1 MVKEIMKEEVTSIQ
15 DYVAI
20 LQRRKWS
27 LILPAV
33 LVFAVAIASA
43 LIMPKTYQSTS
54 TILIEEQEIPRE
66 FVASTVTGYADQ
78 RLQMINQRVMVSS
91 KLMDVINRYNLYP
104 EKRKSSTI
112 EEIVTL
118 MRKDILFKTIS
129 ADISDKRSGRESA
142 ATIAFSLS
150 YDGKNPEVVQ
160 QVATALTSLFLEEN
174 LRAREQQSS
183 GTFKFLE
190 EEAKG
195 LKEQITRI
203 DAEVSD
209 FKKRN
214 LDALPEL
221 LSINLQ
227 ALDGFGRDIDRMN
240 DVMRSLKERKSYYQS
255 QLDIIPTDADNQD
268 RTLLREL
275 QARLVQLESRYSS
288 KYPEVIKT
296 RAEIARLEARIGSS
310 GGGNTRKSGSPGK
323 SDNPAYVNLASQLAG
338 VQSEIDSVNRQI
350 GDLNRKKEDYRRRIE
365 NSPKVDETYK
375 RLLSERNNT
384 QVKYDDLI
392 RKTLEAKISHGLER
406 EQMGERFNLI
416 EPAKLPE
423 KPVKP
428 NIPAILLIGLVLG
441 IGAGVGVASIREA
454 SDRSV
459 RSAKLLAAETSL
471 PVLASIPEIVTWGD
485 KKRERTRRV
494 ALGIA
499 MVVLVIA
506 GIAVFHFLVM
516 DLDILWA
523 KVLRRVNV

>member
-1 MVKEIMKEEVTSIQ
+1 MVKEIMKEDVTSIQ

-20 LQRRKWS
+20 FQRRKWS

-43 LIMPKTYQSTS
+43 LIIPKTYQSTS

-66 FVASTVTGYADQ
+66 FVVSTVTGYADQ

-91 KLMDVINRYNLYP
+91 KLMDIINRYNLYT

-150 YDGKNPEVVQ
+150 YDGKKPEVVQ

-227 ALDGFGRDIDRMN
+227 ALDGFGP
-240 DVMRSLKERKSYYQS
+240 VSYTH
-255 QLDIIPTDADNQD
+255 LTLPT
-268 RTLLREL
+268 
-275 QARLVQLESRYSS
+275 
-288 KYPEVIKT
+288 K
-296 RAEIARLEARIGSS
+296 RI
-310 GGGNTRKSGSPGK
+310 
-323 SDNPAYVNLASQLAG
+323 V
-338 VQSEIDSVNRQI
+338 
-350 GDLNRKKEDYRRRIE
+350 
-365 NSPKVDETYK
+365 
-375 RLLSERNNT
+375 
-384 QVKYDDLI
+384 
-392 RKTLEAKISHGLER
+392 
-406 EQMGERFNLI
+406 
-416 EPAKLPE
+416 
-423 KPVKP
+423 
-428 NIPAILLIGLVLG
+428 
-441 IGAGVGVASIREA
+441 
-454 SDRSV
+454 
-459 RSAKLLAAETSL
+459 
-471 PVLASIPEIVTWGD
+471 
-485 KKRERTRRV
+485 
-494 ALGIA
+494 
-499 MVVLVIA
+499 
-506 GIAVFHFLVM
+506 
-516 DLDILWA
+516 
-523 KVLRRVNV
+523 